1 MATRFIDNE
10 DKTISDSLT
19 GLMWQES
26 YAYVETGNNISW
38 YDAQEYI
45 EKLNQDKLGGYKDWR
60 LPDRLEMQSL
70 YEIAVPFKSRGKVFY
85 LHIDPVFEFS

>member
-1 MATRFIDNE
+1 MATRFLDNE

-38 YDAQEYI
+38 YDAQGYI
-45 EKLNQDKLGGYKDWR
+45 EKLNNQETWWL
-60 LPDRLEMQSL
+60 
-70 YEIAVPFKSRGKVFY
+70 
-85 LHIDPVFEFS
+85 